1 MAEHETSDPLVGTL
15 LGERYLVQELVGE
28 GGMGRVYL
36 GQHLMMR
43 KRIALK
49 VIHPQLLHV
58 EEVVARFEREAVAA
72 GHIEHPNAVAA
83 MDFGRTGDGSLFLV
97 MEYVEGRRLDDLLK
111 AGRLEVP
118 RAVHVT
124 RQVLR
129 ALRRAH
135 TLGIVH
141 RDIKPENVL
150 LVERDGD
157 PDFVKVLDFGIAKM
171 TLPEGQD
178 GAPLT
183 QMGMVYG
190 TPEYLSP
197 EQATGSAVDARADL
211 YSVGVLLYE
220 MLAGRRPFSG
230 GSPVELLGQHVTAA
244 VPAIADVAP
253 EARVPASLEALVQRL
268 LAKLPEQRPSG
279 AAEVLEAL
287 DGLEGARGAMG
298 ALGHAPT
305 AAAVH
310 PAHLPAKGRE
320 PSLAEAARTFA
331 RVAAVEA
338 RRLAVTLSALA
349 RRSPLAA
356 VGIAAG
362 LVLLVATPIA
372 VLSAGEADGAGESD
386 GETGPAASPLER
398 EPATAPAPPAPREPA
413 RAGPVGQLAPQGA
426 APAPAGSD
434 SATPYSLGSSL
445 ADAGELVSALAHYRS
460 ALQLRPAYADDP
472 KLRADVVRALGDRRA
487 QEAAKTLIRVTLRDR
502 VADDLADA
510 VASSRPL
517 LRRNARSLLEE
528 ILPVERWPARVRAL
542 QELRAASSCSA
553 KKAIVVRMRQAGDPR
568 VLPVLRELREQRRGC
583 GFLGM
588 SDCNACLRPELA
600 ATIDALQTRPPR

>member
-1 MAEHETSDPLVGTL
+1 MTETETAADPLVGTT

-36 GQHLMMR
+36 GQHVMMR

-83 MDFGRTGDGSLFLV
+83 TDFGRTADGSLFLV
-97 MEYVEGRRLDDLLK
+97 MEYVEGRRLDHLLK
-111 AGRLEVP
+111 AGRLDFP

-135 TLGIVH
+135 ALGIVH

-171 TLPEGQD
+171 TLPEGAAGD
-178 GAPLT
+178 AAPLT
-183 QMGMVYG
+183 QIGMVYG

-197 EQATGSAVDARADL
+197 EQATGSSVDGRADL
-211 YSVGVLLYE
+211 YSVGVMLYE
-220 MLAGRRPFSG
+220 MLAGRRPFAG

-244 VPAIADVAP
+244 VPPIAEVTPGAH
-253 EARVPASLEALVQRL
+253 VPAALEALVQRL
-268 LAKLPEQRPSG
+268 LAKLPEQRPAS

-287 DGLEGARGAMG
+287 DGLEGASSGAAH

-305 AAAVH
+305 AAA
-310 PAHLPAKGRE
+310 
-320 PSLAEAARTFA
+320 LASPHTRPTLRDPTLSEAARILA
-331 RVAAVEA
+331 RVAAADV
-338 RRLAVTLSALA
+338 RRLAGTLGERA

-356 VGIAAG
+356 IGIGAG
-362 LVLLVATPIA
+362 ILLVLATPLA
-372 VLSAGEADGAGESD
+372 VLSAGESDEVEGDQGAPLQPETAAATPTQPSGAA
-386 GETGPAASPLER
+386 ETGPPSAPHV
-398 EPATAPAPPAPREPA
+398 ATPP
-413 RAGPVGQLAPQGA
+413 
-426 APAPAGSD
+426 PAGSD
-434 SATPYSLGSSL
+434 AATPYSLGSSL

-487 QEAAKTLIRVTLRDR
+487 QQAAKTLIRVTLRDR
-502 VADDLADA
+502 VTGELADA
-510 VASSRPL
+510 IGSPRPL
-517 LRRNARSLLEE
+517 LRRNARALLEE
-528 ILPVERWPARVRAL
+528 LVPVEHWPTHLRAV
-542 QELRAASSCSA
+542 QELKAAASCAA
-553 KKAIVVRMRQAGDPR
+553 KKAVVARMRQAGDPR
-568 VLPVLRELREQRRGC
+568 VLPALLELREQRNGC

-588 SDCNACLRPELA
+588 SDCNACLRPDLA
-600 ATIDALQTRPPR
+600 ATIGELQARPRG